1 VSHVSE
7 NNSGKFLS
15 SNQFSNPEELKRIAQ
30 LFPYSLPIQALLA
43 KKLKQTN
50 TLDFDKFLK
59 ISSVM
64 SPDRSWLYN
73 YINQAKQEE
82 LKILNDIDNHLIN
95 EKVMDKNPTFTLND
109 VEILEFSPEIQS
121 IELDKPLAEYHE
133 TEISLNPSENLEDES
148 LILDA
153 LNSAIDHKPIEITK
167 LAVENQPI
175 EHKEIKTGPSNLEGA
190 LENEIMKVAIDKTIQ
205 REVDEIVASELNTN
219 KITEIDSI
227 EPTPEGFNYWL
238 NPAKNQAH
246 SREEKLK
253 KIDALIEK
261 FIKSE
266 PRIVAKKVEFYSPV
280 NVAKHSVE
288 FNEDLVSEPL
298 AAIFEKQG
306 YFDKAI
312 KAYEKLSLKFPE
324 KRAYFATRIE
334 KIGEI
339 IKNIKNN
346 K

>member
-1 VSHVSE
+1 MSA
-7 NNSGKFLS
+7 
-15 SNQFSNPEELKRIAQ
+15 NQFSNNEEIKHIAK

-43 KKLKQTN
+43 KNLKQSN
-50 TLDFDKFLK
+50 KLDFDKFLK
-59 ISSVM
+59 ISSVI
-64 SPDRSWLYN
+64 SPDRTWLYN
-73 YINQAKQEE
+73 YINQSKQQD
-82 LKILNDIDNHLIN
+82 LKIIDSNEIQEVKELNEPNSLISLIN
-95 EKVMDKNPTFTLND
+95 
-109 VEILEFSPEIQS
+109 VEIVEFSPEIE
-121 IELDKPLAEYHE
+121 IAKPKDPTTAFVD
-133 TEISLNPSENLEDES
+133 TEINDDQLVDDENLVS
-148 LILDA
+148 DA
-153 LNSAIDHKPIEITK
+153 LQSSKSQPTTEIISQVIENESVDPIEKKAIHHS
-167 LAVENQPI
+167 LESPL
-175 EHKEIKTGPSNLEGA
+175 EKEIL
-190 LENEIMKVAIDKTIQ
+190 KVAIDKTIQ
-205 REVDEIVASELNTN
+205 REVDEITANDLLTSKTKEVE
-219 KITEIDSI
+219 IT

-238 NPAKNQAH
+238 NPAKNQVQ

-324 KRAYFATRIE
+324 KRAYFAARIE

>member
-1 VSHVSE
+1 MSQASV

-15 SNQFSNPEELKRIAQ
+15 ASQFSNNEEIKDIAK

-43 KKLKQTN
+43 KNLKQAN
-50 TLDFDKFLK
+50 KLDFDKFLK
-59 ISSVM
+59 ISSVI
-64 SPDRSWLYN
+64 SPDRTWLFN
-73 YINQAKQEE
+73 YINQTKQQE
-82 LKILNDIDNHLIN
+82 LKIIDSNEIQEVKESNESSTLISLTN
-95 EKVMDKNPTFTLND
+95 
-109 VEILEFSPEIQS
+109 VEIVEFSPEIQ
-121 IELDKPLAEYHE
+121 ILAHE
-133 TEISLNPSENLEDES
+133 TPVTAFVDTVINDDQLVDDENLVR
-148 LILDA
+148 DA
-153 LNSAIDHKPIEITK
+153 LQSSKSQPTIEIISQGIENER
-167 LAVENQPI
+167 VEPKEKKIIHHSLENTL
-175 EHKEIKTGPSNLEGA
+175 EKEIMN
-190 LENEIMKVAIDKTIQ
+190 VAIDKTIQ
-205 REVDEIVASELNTN
+205 REVDEITANEYVTA
-219 KITEIDSI
+219 KITEPKIT
-227 EPTPEGFNYWL
+227 ETTPEGFNYWL
-238 NPAKNQAH
+238 NPAKNQVQ

-324 KRAYFATRIE
+324 KRAYFAARIE